1 MRVNDV
7 RNQLDSNEL
16 VFAIQK
22 TINAMTERLKV
33 ALPRGWRL
41 IVKVACENGKEAPP
55 HELMYLD
62 VQADEGGGSWAAAKI
77 QTLEKCPGWVAT
89 HPMEIEE
96 LCDTLKFL
104 GFSDCDEAV
113 DLCEANLY
121 AELTPED
128 IKWLVDVENGPG
140 LAPGF
145 GGIRIPYRCNFMQT
159 EASNKLVD
167 ESGEVLIAFSGAA
180 AWQDLQFA
188 LVVARDMRD
197 HWDEK
202 KDEFLAMDF
211 DPLKAYPEIEFWM
224 KNLGL
229 C

>member
-1 MRVNDV
+1 MKVNAMRNK
-7 RNQLDSNEL
+7 LDSNEL

-22 TINAMTERLKV
+22 TIDATTRRLKV

-41 IVKVACENGKEAPP
+41 IVKVACESGKEAPP

-62 VQADEGGGSWAAAKI
+62 VQADEGGGSWAEAKI

-96 LCDTLKFL
+96 LTKTLGFL
-104 GFSDCDEAV
+104 GFDNEAISGAKYYV
-113 DLCEANLY
+113 
-121 AELTPED
+121 ELTPED

-145 GGIRIPYRCNFMQT
+145 GGIKIPYQCNFVQT
-159 EASNKLVD
+159 DSNGGLVA
-167 ESGEVLIAFSGAA
+167 ESGEILIAFSGAA

-188 LVVARDMRD
+188 LVIAREMRS
-197 HWDEK
+197 HWNEK
-202 KDEFLAMDF
+202 KDEFLTMDF
-211 DPLKAYPEIEFWM
+211 EPLKIYPEIEYWM
-224 KNLGL
+224 TNLGL
-229 C
+229 Q